1 MIVRSAVIFLL
12 SLYAYSLTLRH
23 NMHMF
28 QLNGY
33 KNDEHIRWIR
43 KNLRQ
48 QWLLFFGLFLGIIRI
63 FIPALP
69 LDIIIWLTLIMD
81 ILLRE

>member
-28 QLNGY
+28 QQNGY
-33 KNDEHIRWIR
+33 KNDEHIRWLKKNIR
-43 KNLRQ
+43 
-48 QWLLFFGLFLGIIRI
+48 
-63 FIPALP
+63 
-69 LDIIIWLTLIMD
+69 
-81 ILLRE
+81 